1 MYRGKNL
8 SFQFKLEFVTSAC
21 RSTLGTWH
29 LNVSAVTPVGDDLNL
44 EVNGRF
50 QRMWEHI

>member
-1 MYRGKNL
+1 MKNERFPSL
-8 SFQFKLEFVTSAC
+8 VWNIKSAC